1 MIVRLRTVF
10 LSSAAVLA
18 AAGAAVPAM
27 AQSAAAG
34 TADASGVSDEIIV
47 TARRQNEKLQDVPAS
62 ITVFTSK
69 VLEQSGVKVA
79 ADFVKLTPGVS
90 IVTGT
95 AEAGDTQINI
105 RGLNGAR
112 DAENNVALV
121 VDGILKT
128 NTSALNQ
135 NQGALQ
141 QIEVLKGPQ
150 GAIYGRN
157 AAAGAIVI
165 TTRLPGDHLVVEGK
179 ASYGSNSTFTGSGF
193 LSGPLS
199 DQVGFVLS
207 GDYSKSDGF
216 FRNSFLPSAI
226 NQAAYP
232 GNSTKAASID
242 DYERF
247 DINGRLY
254 FDLGGTTKIDL
265 KARYGKYKGGS
276 ISFNSAFQ
284 IPGLFSISDKVD
296 SNIDVNKHPFKF
308 DMNIDPENN
317 QRTIEGS
324 GRFETALG
332 LGTLSGYVSY
342 SNIKNDFFA
351 DGTSGAFGFF
361 NNEPT
366 CAASI
371 TATAGVIVQEPFQTV
386 GGFRGSQPYSPRTCD
401 GTQYQRRNQE
411 DVTAELRLASGAAG
425 AFTWQFG
432 TSFIHINRRV
442 CINLGLDTAQDVV
455 RQCYTTSAIN
465 PTEALADDT
474 FRTNVY
480 AAFGAADYKFSDQL
494 KLSLALRYDI
504 EDRKVDNNV
513 PTGRRTRWVG
523 NVLTGNP
530 NGTATT
536 PANYYLN
543 PGLDPAYNPSGVL
556 GPRSAVYRQLEPKL
570 SMTYEPSRDLTLYAN
585 WGIGF
590 KAGGFNA
597 GGSKAI
603 INGYFNNG
611 GSFFGGP
618 INAGLSINDDY
629 RKEKDSAFEV
639 GLKGKI
645 LDGRVSYE
653 AAGYYTDVT
662 DQQFF
667 EFFVGPFGLL
677 RLVSNI
683 DKVRLYGAEGS
694 LDVRVLEGWH
704 VFGSA
709 NVTNSKIKKNSA
721 RPYTVGNKAPYT
733 PDYTLN
739 FGSQVDVPFND
750 DINVALRADY
760 RVTGPTF
767 FHTVQNNNVPNIFFG
782 DGAFGK
788 GNFVNSQ
795 RDAFGVL
802 NLRATVSGKNWS
814 LAGFANNA
822 LAKHYLAEV
831 IPAPEFGG
839 DFVSPGAGA
848 YYGVEVGF
856 KF

>member
-1 MIVRLRTVF
+1 MMVKFKTVF
-10 LSSAAVLA
+10 LSTA
-18 AAGAAVPAM
+18 AALVVAGVSTPVA
-27 AQSAAAG
+27 AQSAPSEAEATPG
-34 TADASGVSDEIIV
+34 PGEIIV

-62 ITVFTSK
+62 ITVFTAQA
-69 VLEQSGVKVA
+69 LEQSGIKVA

-165 TTRLPGDHLVVEGK
+165 TTRLPGNHLVAEGK
-179 ASYGSNSTFTGSGF
+179 ASYGNNSTFTGSGF

-199 DQVGFVLS
+199 DSVGFVVS
-207 GDYSKSDGF
+207 GDYSRSDGY
-216 FRNSFLPSAI
+216 FRNTFLPSAA
-226 NQAAYP
+226 NTAAYP

-242 DYERF
+242 DYSRF
-247 DINGRLY
+247 DLNGRLL
-254 FDLGGTTKIDL
+254 FNLGETTKIDL
-265 KARYGKYKGGS
+265 KARYGEFKGGA
-276 ISFNSAFQ
+276 ISFNAVFQ
-284 IPGLFSISDKVD
+284 IPNLFAISKTVD
-296 SNIDVNKHPFKF
+296 SNIDVNDHVFKF
-308 DMNIDPENN
+308 DPNIDAQNN
-317 QRTIEGS
+317 QRTIEAS

-332 LGTLSGYVSY
+332 LGSLSGYLSY

-361 NNEPT
+361 NNEPN

-371 TATAGVIVQEPFQTV
+371 TATAGVVVQEPFQTV

-411 DVTAELRLASGAAG
+411 DISAELRLASNSGG

-432 TSFIHINRRV
+432 GSYIHINRRV
-442 CINLGLDTAQDVV
+442 CINLGLDTGKGGT
-455 RQCYTTSAIN
+455 RECYTTNPVN

-474 FRTNVY
+474 FKTNVY
-480 AAFGAADYKFSDQL
+480 AVFGAADYKFSDQL
-494 KLSLALRYDI
+494 KLGAALRYDI
-504 EDRKVDNNV
+504 EERKVGNNV

-536 PANYYLN
+536 SANYYLN
-543 PGLDPAYNPSGVL
+543 PGLDPVYNPSGVL
-556 GPRSAVYRQLEPKL
+556 GPRGATYRQLEPKISL
-570 SMTYEPSRDLTLYAN
+570 TYQPSRNLTIYGN

-603 INGYFNNG
+603 IDGYFNKG
-611 GSFFGGP
+611 TSFFAGP
-618 INAGLSINDDY
+618 INAGLRINDDY
-629 RKEKDSAFEV
+629 RKEKDSAFEI

-709 NVTNSKIKKNSA
+709 NVTDSRIQRNSA

-733 PDYTLN
+733 PDYTIN
-739 FGSQVDVPFND
+739 FGSQVDVPVNETV
-750 DINVALRADY
+750 NLALRADY
-760 RVTGPTF
+760 RITGPTF

-795 RDAFGVL
+795 RDAYGVL

-814 LAGFANNA
+814 IAGFANNA

-839 DFVSPGAGA
+839 DFISPGARA

>member
-1 MIVRLRTVF
+1 MTIKSRTLF
-10 LSSAAVLA
+10 LSTAAVLA
-18 AAGAAVPAM
+18 GACIASPAA
-27 AQSAAAG
+27 AQSAAAAAPKAETG
-34 TADASGVSDEIIV
+34 SDEIIV
-47 TARRQNEKLQDVPAS
+47 TARRQSEKLQDVPAS
-62 ITVFTSK
+62 VTVFTAK

-165 TTRLPGDHLVVEGK
+165 TTRLPGDHLAVEGK
-179 ASYGSNSTFTGSGF
+179 ASYGNNNTYTGSGF

-199 DQVGFVLS
+199 DSVGFVLS
-207 GDYSKSDGF
+207 GDYSSSDGF
-216 FRNSFLPSAI
+216 FRNTFLPSAA
-226 NQAAYP
+226 NTAAYP

-242 DYERF
+242 DYSRF
-247 DINGRLY
+247 DINGRL
-254 FDLGGTTKIDL
+254 FFNLGGTTKIDL
-265 KARYGKYKGGS
+265 KARYGKYKGGA
-276 ISFNSAFQ
+276 IAFNAAFQ
-284 IPGLFSISDKVD
+284 IPNLFSISETVD
-296 SNIDVNKHPFKF
+296 SNIDVNKHLFKF
-308 DMNIDPENN
+308 DPNIDSQNN
-317 QRTIEGS
+317 QQTIEAS

-332 LGTLSGYVSY
+332 IGSLSGYLSY

-361 NNEPT
+361 NNEAN

-401 GTQYQRRNQE
+401 GIQYQRRYQE
-411 DVTAELRLASGAAG
+411 DLTAELRLASKSSG

-432 TSFIHINRRV
+432 ASFIRINRRV
-442 CINLGLDTAQDVV
+442 CLNLGLDTGKGAL
-455 RQCYTTSAIN
+455 RECYTTNPIN

-474 FRTNVY
+474 FKTNVY
-480 AAFGAADYKFSDQL
+480 AVFGAADYRFSEQL
-494 KLSLALRYDI
+494 KLGAALRYDI
-504 EDRKVDNNV
+504 EDRKVGNNV

-523 NVLTGNP
+523 NVLTGNA

-543 PGLDPAYNPSGVL
+543 PGLDPVYNPSGVL
-556 GPRSAVYRQLEPKL
+556 APRSAIYRQLEPKISL
-570 SMTYEPSRDLTLYAN
+570 TYEPSRDLTIYAN
-585 WGIGF
+585 WGLGF

-603 INGYFNNG
+603 IDGYFNQGN
-611 GSFFGGP
+611 SFFAGP
-618 INAGLSINDDY
+618 INAGLSIKDDY

-645 LDGRVSYE
+645 LNGRVHYE

-694 LDVRVLEGWH
+694 LDARILDGWH

-709 NVTNSKIKKNSA
+709 NVTNSKIRKNSA

-733 PDYTLN
+733 PDYTIN
-739 FGSQVDVPFND
+739 IGSQVDVPFNEGV
-750 DINVALRADY
+750 NLALRADY
-760 RVTGPTF
+760 RITGPTF

-795 RDAFGVL
+795 RDAYGVL
-802 NLRATVSGKNWS
+802 NLRATVSGRNWS

-822 LAKHYLAEV
+822 LNKHYLAEV

-839 DFVSPGAGA
+839 DFISPGARV